1 MVDQG
6 PRAPRISSAQR
17 LWLLELGVEKP
28 LLARF
33 DIQKP
38 RPAPPSERAVAV
50 QPSVEPTSLLRRP
63 VPAAEPHQKTQPVP
77 VKPPAAVESPTD
89 WASLEARIQACEACE
104 LYAGRQRAVAGSGA
118 LENVQWLVVGEA
130 PGERDDR
137 LGQPFQGKAGE
148 LLQGMLHAAGIDPSE
163 AIFYTNLVK
172 CRPRS
177 NRLPTAQE
185 IASCLP
191 HLHSQIALLKPR
203 GILALGRL
211 AAQTLLATET
221 QKNPGFEALR
231 GKVQSFTLT
240 GVGTFPVVVTYHPA
254 SLLSRP
260 RHKGASWRDL
270 NLARDLGKSWSA

>member
-1 MVDQG
+1 MVDQS
-6 PRAPRISSAQR
+6 PRAPRLSTAQR
-17 LWLLELGVEKP
+17 LWLLELGLDKP
-28 LLARF
+28 QLARF

-38 RPAPPSERAVAV
+38 RQVLQPEATQAPKLSGGSR
-50 QPSVEPTSLLRRP
+50 LLRKP
-63 VPAAEPHQKTQPVP
+63 VSSASAPVSKPSPITLAAASVTE
-77 VKPPAAVESPTD
+77 APTD
-89 WASLEARIQACEACE
+89 WASLEARIHACEACE
-104 LYAGRQRAVAGSGA
+104 LHTGRQRAVAGSGA
-118 LENVQWLVVGEA
+118 VENVNWLVVGEA

-148 LLQGMLHAAGIDPSE
+148 LLQAMLHAAGIDPSE

-177 NRLPTAQE
+177 NRLPIAQE

-191 HLHSQIALLKPR
+191 HLHNQISLLQPR

-221 QKNPGFEALR
+221 QQTPSFEALR
-231 GKVQSFTLT
+231 GKVHSFALAN
-240 GVGTFPVVVTYHPA
+240 GGAIPVVVTYHPA

-270 NLARDLGKSWSA
+270 NLARELDTSHSA